1 MADVQLAQ
9 ARQGGDRLD
18 IGIGQAMPGV
28 EAHTRL
34 LNQRSGLSN
43 LVQLGSDRR
52 QSGVFALLP
61 KVLSVG
67 PGMDLAGV
75 KSAGLRGF
83 NLSRLGINERADDR
97 SRVMEKGH
105 DVGEPCGLPGYVQP
119 ALGRDLLTTLG
130 HERGGL
136 RLERGGERDHLI
148 RGRHLQVEFDMHQLG
163 KPANIIV
170 VNMASILAQMHG
182 DRIRAAELRFARGPD
197 RVRLVGP
204 PGLADGRHM
213 VEIDAELDHRRKRRR
228 TIGAS
233 QGKRNPAVEVA
244 HGKRLGGG
252 YTARAEGPSH
262 ETIHVTEFTKKL
274 ARLKSDLVTQGDRVT
289 DMLLRAV
296 ECFFDL
302 DQVKAQSVIE
312 ADSVIDKVDVEIER
326 ASIPLLAMG
335 ETNEHEIRS
344 VLTVVKINN
353 ELERIAD
360 CAVNI
365 AEEVANYGEMPETIP
380 QTFRVM
386 ANSVVGMLRDATRS
400 LSNLDKRLAEQ
411 VLGFDDTVDQFK
423 REIILDAQQKVASG
437 EFTAKFAFKLLT
449 VAKSLERVADHCTNV
464 CEQVIYLESGMV
476 VRHMPQ
482 GWSKPARP
490 GS

>member
-1 MADVQLAQ
+1 M
-9 ARQGGDRLD
+9 
-18 IGIGQAMPGV
+18 
-28 EAHTRL
+28 
-34 LNQRSGLSN
+34 
-43 LVQLGSDRR
+43 
-52 QSGVFALLP
+52 
-61 KVLSVG
+61 
-67 PGMDLAGV
+67 
-75 KSAGLRGF
+75 
-83 NLSRLGINERADDR
+83 
-97 SRVMEKGH
+97 
-105 DVGEPCGLPGYVQP
+105 
-119 ALGRDLLTTLG
+119 
-130 HERGGL
+130 
-136 RLERGGERDHLI
+136 
-148 RGRHLQVEFDMHQLG
+148 
-163 KPANIIV
+163 
-170 VNMASILAQMHG
+170 VN
-182 DRIRAAELRFARGPD
+182 
-197 RVRLVGP
+197 
-204 PGLADGRHM
+204 
-213 VEIDAELDHRRKRRR
+213 
-228 TIGAS
+228 
-233 QGKRNPAVEVA
+233 
-244 HGKRLGGG
+244 RLGGG
-252 YTARAEGPSH
+252 YTARAESQSH
-262 ETIHVTEFTKKL
+262 ETFNVTEFTKKL

-302 DQVKAQSVIE
+302 DQAKAQGVIE

-335 ETNEHEIRS
+335 ETNEHDIRS

-423 REIILDAQQKVASG
+423 RETILDAQQKVASG
-437 EFTAKFAFKLLT
+437 KFTAKFAFKLLT
-449 VAKSLERVADHCTNV
+449 VAKSLERVADHCTNI
-464 CEQVIYLESGMV
+464 CEQVIYLESWMV